1 MEIKIE
7 NQKLAPAINL
17 LYGLSLKGKQSRH
30 RSKFVR
36 MLQEKFNEFI
46 EDEKQLRKEECNLDE
61 KGEPKTFIK
70 NGVKTLDVKDLS
82 HFEKVK
88 NELYKEKVVI
98 AGAEKETAM
107 QTVHK
112 VLDSLDKE
120 LSNQDADAYDYL
132 LDQFEAADEAKKE
145 SAK

>member
-17 LYGLSLKGKQSRH
+17 LFGLGLKGKQSRH

-36 MLQEKFNEFI
+36 LLQTKLQEFAD
-46 EDEKQLRKEECNLDE
+46 DEKQLRKEECNLDE
-61 KGEPKTFIK
+61 NEEPKTYVK
-70 NGVKTLDVKDLS
+70 NGVEMLDVKDLE
-82 HFEKVK
+82 HFKK
-88 NELYKEKVVI
+88 AKDELYKEEVVI
-98 AGAEKETAM
+98 TGADKETTL

-120 LSNQDADAYDYL
+120 LSNQDADVYDYL
-132 LDQFEAADEAKKE
+132 LDQFEAADEGKKE